1 VSERSS
7 QQTTGRPADPNAPA
21 EPGSPATW
29 GKRFVALV
37 LDWILCLLVGT
48 VLARLT
54 GVFSNQTMVGF
65 WAYPV
70 LIVEYGVFIGVFG
83 QTVGM
88 RLARIACLRVS
99 DHGRVGVPRALLRGF
114 LLCLI
119 VPPLV
124 IGPGGRGLHDRA
136 ARSIVVHT

>member
-1 VSERSS
+1 MSQRST
-7 QQTTGRPADPNAPA
+7 QQTTDRPADPNAPA

-37 LDWILCLLVGT
+37 LDWVLCLLIGT
-48 VLARLT
+48 VFARVT
-54 GVFSNQTMVGF
+54 GVFSAQTMVGF

-70 LIVEYGVFIGVFG
+70 LIAEYGFFVGLFG

-88 RLARIACLRVS
+88 RIARIGCVRVS
-99 DHGRVGVPRALLRGF
+99 DHGRIGVLRALLRGF

-124 IGPGGRGLHDRA
+124 VGAGGRGLHDRA
-136 ARSIVVHT
+136 AGSIVIHQ